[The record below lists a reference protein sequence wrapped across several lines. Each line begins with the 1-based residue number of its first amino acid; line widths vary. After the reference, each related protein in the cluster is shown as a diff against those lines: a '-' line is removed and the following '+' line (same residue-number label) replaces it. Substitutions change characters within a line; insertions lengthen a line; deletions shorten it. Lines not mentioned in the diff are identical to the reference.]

1 MKFCPLA
8 VTELT
13 SELTTEAPFVRSK
26 PLFPNRVKIPFF
38 FLHICRSKDK
48 IEMSLFIMRYIS
60 CLLIFMLGLKA
71 PGLSGLDYQ
80 NLPES
85 NEEDVSQ

>member
-1 MKFCPLA
+1 
-8 VTELT
+8 
-13 SELTTEAPFVRSK
+13 
-26 PLFPNRVKIPFF
+26 
-38 FLHICRSKDK
+38 
-48 IEMSLFIMRYIS
+48 MSLFIMRYIS

-80 NLPES
+80 NLPDT